1 MKTKSRPLEVTQA
14 APTGSGSGPKNGLN
28 AGPGTGSTVATALP
42 SFGVDEIRRRTQ
54 ALQEVMRT
62 IMKDGTHYGTLPG
75 MPKPALWKPGA
86 EVLCLA
92 FQLAPMLE
100 SRVAIDDP
108 EAAWN
113 YQGRRRDGVEVAGTC
128 RGYFEVEAVCTIFG
142 ATGDALSRC
151 SARCNNREAHYR
163 NLGMFDLRNTILKM
177 AEKRAFVSAVLMAAG
192 ASDLFTQDLEDLP
205 GLVEIEPSG
214 KPPEDPPLAPTR
226 SGRRLT
232 AKREAWLIQVA
243 EEAKLPRESLDL
255 CLAYL
260 RSAESQAVKRFF
272 DDLARRKNVFDPFL
286 LKAG

>member
-1 MKTKSRPLEVTQA
+1 MKTKSRSDERTE
-14 APTGSGSGPKNGLN
+14 APPRGPVGGPNHGPN
-28 AGPGTGSTVATALP
+28 AGPGTGSKGLP
-42 SFGVDEIRRRTQ
+42 FFGVDEIHRRTQ
-54 ALQEVMRT
+54 ALQEVLRT

-75 MPKPALWKPGA
+75 MPKPSLWKAGA

-100 SRVAIDDP
+100 SRVTIDDP
-108 EAAWN
+108 EAQWN

-151 SARCNNREAHYR
+151 SARCNNRETHYR

-177 AEKRAFVSAVLMAAG
+177 AEKRAFVSAALMAAG

-205 GLVEIEPSG
+205 GLVELEPQG
-214 KPPEDPPLAPTR
+214 KPPEDRPQAPIQ

-232 AKREAWLIQVA
+232 AKREAWLVQVA
-243 EEAKLPRESLDL
+243 EEAKLPRESLDR

-272 DDLARRKNVFDPFL
+272 DDLARRKNVFEPFL